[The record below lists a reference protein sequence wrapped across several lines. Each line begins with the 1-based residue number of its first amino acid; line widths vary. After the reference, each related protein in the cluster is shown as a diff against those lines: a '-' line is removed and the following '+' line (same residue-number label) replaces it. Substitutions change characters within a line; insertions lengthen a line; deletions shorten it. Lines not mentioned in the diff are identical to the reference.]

1 MGKIV
6 TQEELNSLLSSG
18 IDFGK
23 GDSYCPTYREIINGW
38 KEHKLTLISHCNN
51 TTGTF
56 ISFLIPHGKFLIDEV
71 VSLDDKNEGGYTN
84 KISDLD
90 NAMNLLYPG
99 NDGLI
104 IGLSC
109 KGNYLSSTGLK
120 VTVKY
125 GEEIIGPYSFKVEK
139 SPTEWGGG
147 VLPLVE
153 YISQESD

>member
-1 MGKIV
+1 MGKVI

-18 IDFGK
+18 IDLGK
-23 GDSYCPTYREIINGW
+23 GDSYCPTYREIINRW
-38 KEHKLTLISHCNN
+38 KEHKLTVISHCNN

-56 ISFLIPHGKFLIDEV
+56 ISFLIPHGKFLIDEA

-90 NAMNLLYPG
+90 NIINLLYPG

-139 SPTEWGGG
+139 SPTKWGG

>member
-6 TQEELNSLLSSG
+6 TQGELNSLLSSD
-18 IDFGK
+18 IDLGK
-23 GDSYCPTYREIINGW
+23 GANYCPTYKEITNGW
-38 KEHKLTLISHCNN
+38 KEHKLTVICHCNN
-51 TTGTF
+51 TTNTYL
-56 ISFLIPHGKFLIDEV
+56 SFLIPYGKFLIGEV
-71 VSLDDKNEGGYTN
+71 ISMDDIGNGFTIEVSSLDFV
-84 KISDLD
+84 
-90 NAMNLLYPG
+90 MNILSPG
-99 NDGLI
+99 NDGFI

-109 KGNYLSSTGLK
+109 KENYLSSTGLK

-147 VLPLVE
+147 LPLVE